1 MKTCSEELGCPDEIS
16 SFVMPTGMTIHMN
29 GTTAMQVIAVTFIAT
44 ASGID
49 MTPSMLAV
57 ATLIAISCAMGTP
70 PIPAAGTTLVY
81 VVMMGIGLDTP
92 LCLICYSLVLAMNYL
107 PGMAVMPMN
116 VVGDAA
122 VNVIVSA
129 REGVLNREV
138 YLERAGDGPA

>member
-1 MKTCSEELGCPDEIS
+1 M
-16 SFVMPTGMTIHMN
+16 
-29 GTTAMQVIAVTFIAT
+29 
-44 ASGID
+44 
-49 MTPSMLAV
+49 
-57 ATLIAISCAMGTP
+57 
-70 PIPAAGTTLVY
+70 TTLVY

-92 LCLICYSLVLAMNYL
+92 LCLICCSLVLAMNYL